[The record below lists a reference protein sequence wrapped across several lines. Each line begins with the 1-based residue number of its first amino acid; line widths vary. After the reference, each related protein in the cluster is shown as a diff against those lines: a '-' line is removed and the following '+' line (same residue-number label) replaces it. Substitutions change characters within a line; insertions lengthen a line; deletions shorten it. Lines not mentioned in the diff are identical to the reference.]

1 MISLSTIVYMKL
13 DINAIREQQLPIDFL
28 AKKLVEGFITGLHK
42 SPYHGFSVEFAEH
55 RLYNNGESTRHID
68 WKVFA
73 KTDKLFTKRFEEET
87 NLRCHIIIDASSSMR
102 YPRESQAKLHFSIYA
117 AAALSWLL
125 HKQRDAVGIT
135 TFSDKILK
143 QSEVKSTQSH
153 IHKLFLMLDELL
165 KSPVDQLRTNIS
177 SVLHEVA
184 NTIHKRSLVI
194 LFSDM
199 FSGTESHDD
208 LISSL
213 MHLRH
218 YKHEVILFHVA
229 DHHTEVDFEF
239 TDRPHLFIDLESGK
253 KIKLQPSQIKQS
265 YTSRARSELN
275 YLKNKCGQ
283 LGIEFIAAD
292 VLEDFNHIFNSFLIK
307 RSKMN

>member
-1 MISLSTIVYMKL
+1 MRVTIVVMKL

-102 YPRESQAKLHFSIYA
+102 YPSDSQAKLHFSVYA
-117 AAALSWLL
+117 AAELSWLL

-135 TFSDKILK
+135 TFSDKILN
-143 QSEVKSTQSH
+143 QSEVKSTQTH
-153 IHKLFLMLDELL
+153 IHKLFIMLDELL
-165 KSPVDQLRTNIS
+165 KSTVEQLHTNIS

-194 LFSDM
+194 IFSDM
-199 FSGTESHDD
+199 FSGAESHDD

-218 YKHEVILFHVA
+218 NKHEVVLFHVA
-229 DHHTEVDFEF
+229 DHETEVDFEF

-253 KIKLQPSQIKQS
+253 KIKLQPSQVKQS
-265 YTSRARSELN
+265 YASRARSELN
-275 YLKNKCGQ
+275 YFKNKCGQ

-292 VLEDFNHIFNSFLIK
+292 VHEDYNHIFNSFLIK